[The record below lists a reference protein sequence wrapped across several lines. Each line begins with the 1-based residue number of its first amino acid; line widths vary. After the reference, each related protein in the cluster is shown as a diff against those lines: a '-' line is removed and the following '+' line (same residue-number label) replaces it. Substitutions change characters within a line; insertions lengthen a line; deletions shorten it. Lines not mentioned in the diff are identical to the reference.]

1 MKRFL
6 IEFKEV
12 SYGVV
17 EVFADNEEEAR
28 ELAQDYEGDLM
39 VNKSELDL
47 FDVVLEEDVDDDY

>member
-6 IEFKEV
+6 INFKKV

-17 EVFADNEEEAR
+17 KVFADNEEEAR

-39 VNKSELDL
+39 VYKSELDL
-47 FDVVLEEDVDDDY
+47 FDVVLEEDVDNDY

>member
-39 VNKSELDL
+39 TNKSELDL
-47 FDVVLEEDVDDDY
+47 FDVVLEEDVDNDY

>member
-12 SYGVV
+12 SCGVV
-17 EVFADNEEEAR
+17 EVFAENEEEAR

-47 FDVVLEEDVDDDY
+47 FDVVLEEDVDNDY

>member
-6 IEFKEV
+6 INFKEV

-39 VNKSELDL
+39 VNKSDLDL
-47 FDVVLEEDVDDDY
+47 FDVVLEEDVDNDY

>member
-47 FDVVLEEDVDDDY
+47 FDVVLEEDVDNDY

>member
-17 EVFADNEEEAR
+17 EVFAENEEEAR
-28 ELAQDYEGDLM
+28 ELAQDYEGGLM
-39 VNKSELDL
+39 TNKSELDL
-47 FDVVLEEDVDDDY
+47 FDVVLEEDVDNDY

>member
-17 EVFADNEEEAR
+17 QVFADNEVEAR
-28 ELAQDYEGDLM
+28 ELAQDYEGDLLT
-39 VNKSELDL
+39 NKSELEL
-47 FDVVLEEDVDDDY
+47 YDVVLEEDIDDDY

>member
-6 IEFKEV
+6 INFKEV

-17 EVFADNEEEAR
+17 EVFAENEEEAR

-39 VNKSELDL
+39 VNNSYLELSE
-47 FDVVLEEDVDDDY
+47 VVLEEDVEEE

>member
-17 EVFADNEEEAR
+17 EVFAENEAEAR
-28 ELAQDYEGDLM
+28 EIADCEGTKYVNESLMDLKG
-39 VNKSELDL
+39 VHSVEEI
-47 FDVVLEEDVDDDY
+47 DVY

>member
-28 ELAQDYEGDLM
+28 ELAEDYEGDLM

-47 FDVVLEEDVDDDY
+47 FDVVLEEDVDNDY

>member
-17 EVFADNEEEAR
+17 EVFAENEEEAR

-47 FDVVLEEDVDDDY
+47 FDVVLEEDVDNDY

>member
-17 EVFADNEEEAR
+17 EVFAENEEEAR

-39 VNKSELDL
+39 VNNSELEL
-47 FDVVLEEDVDDDY
+47 YDVVLEEDVDNDY

>member
-17 EVFADNEEEAR
+17 EVFAENEEEAR

-39 VNKSELDL
+39 TNKSELDL
-47 FDVVLEEDVDDDY
+47 FDVVLEEDVDNDY

>member
-17 EVFADNEEEAR
+17 EVFADNEVEAR
-28 ELAQDYEGDLM
+28 ELAQDYEGDLLT
-39 VNKSELDL
+39 NKSELEL
-47 FDVVLEEDVDDDY
+47 YDVVLEEDIDDDY